1 MSNEQEK
8 INRWY
13 KKYGWNHQTFF
24 NRPHATRRH
33 FLELLG
39 SGVTASFLAGRPALA
54 ADVATAGASPKGT
67 AENVIFILMAGAPSH
82 TDTFDLKDATVAT
95 APAGLHKPEKI
106 NGLYFPTG
114 LMPKLAGMT
123 GDFAVARNVQAHAV
137 VHSVCQ
143 TWVQIGRNPLAAL
156 GNIAPNIGS
165 IVAAEKFG
173 QRKPSDIFP
182 TFLALNSNGGVNQGY
197 LSGKYAP
204 FKVTPA
210 TAGISNTTSATGNQT
225 RFENRFKLLNS
236 LDGGLRTSGAN
247 GVEMSD
253 YNEFYVDAKQ
263 LMYNPTVNQ
272 YFGYTAAESQ
282 RYSDAAL
289 KTTTATGNAMLV
301 ASQVL
306 KANLGTRFIQITS
319 NDGWDMHSSI
329 YAGGGSITVK
339 AKIIDDALSALI
351 GDLKAN
357 GLFDKTLIVMYGEF
371 GRTVGA
377 ITAQGGRDHW
387 PQQFCFFAGG
397 GIKGGQGIGQTD
409 AQGRDTVDFGWSQKR
424 YVYPEDIEATI
435 YSALGIDWTTVRHDD
450 PLGRGFEYVPKTGP
464 FPFMP
469 VHELWG

>member
-8 INRWY
+8 INRWF
-13 KKYGWNHQTFF
+13 KKYPWKHQTFF

-39 SGVTASFLAGRPALA
+39 SGVTASILAQHPAKA
-54 ADVATAGASPKGT
+54 AAVAAAGVTPKGT
-67 AENVIFILMAGAPSH
+67 ATNLIFILMAGAPSH
-82 TDTFDLKDATVAT
+82 TDTFDFKMVNGVT
-95 APAGLHKPEKI
+95 PASFNPANI
-106 NGLYFPTG
+106 NGMDFPTG
-114 LMPKLAGMT
+114 LMPKLATMT
-123 GDFAVARNVQAHAV
+123 GDFAVVRSVQAHAV

-165 IVAAEKFG
+165 IVAAEKFPD
-173 QRKPSDIFP
+173 RKPSDIFP

-204 FKVTPA
+204 FKVTPS
-210 TAGISNTTSATGNQT
+210 TAGISNVTSATGSQT
-225 RFENRFKLLNS
+225 RFESRFKLLNS
-236 LDGGLRTSGAN
+236 LDGSLRTDAPN
-247 GVEMSD
+247 GVPMSD
-253 YNEFYVDAKQ
+253 YNEFYIDAKE

-272 YFGYTAAESQ
+272 YFGYPATESA
-282 RYSDAAL
+282 RYGS
-289 KTTTATGNAMLV
+289 TSTGNAMLV

-319 NDGWDMHSSI
+319 NDGWDMHSNI
-329 YAGGGSITVK
+329 YAANNLPAK
-339 AKIIDDALSALI
+339 AKIIDEGLSTLI
-351 GDLKAN
+351 SDLKAN
-357 GLFDKTLIVMYGEF
+357 GLFDQTMIVMYGEF
-371 GRTVGA
+371 GRTVGP
-377 ITAQGGRDHW
+377 ITAQQGRDHW
-387 PQQFCFFAGG
+387 AQQFCFFAGG
-397 GIKGGQGIGQTD
+397 GIKGGTLVGQTD
-409 AQGRDTVDFGWSQKR
+409 AQGRDTIDYGWSQNR

>member
-8 INRWY
+8 INRWF
-13 KKYGWNHQTFF
+13 KKYPWNHQTFF

-39 SGVTASFLAGRPALA
+39 SGVTASILARHPAKAAQLA
-54 ADVATAGASPKGT
+54 ADGAGPKGT
-67 AENVIFILMAGAPSH
+67 AQNVIFILMAGAPSH
-82 TDTFDLKDATVAT
+82 TDTFDFKMVNGVTPASFGPAT
-95 APAGLHKPEKI
+95 I
-106 NGLYFPTG
+106 NGLSFPTG

-123 GDFAVARNVQAHAV
+123 GDFAIARNVQAHAV
-137 VHSVCQ
+137 VHTVCQ

-165 IVAAEKFG
+165 IVAAEKFA

-182 TFLALNSNGGVNQGY
+182 TFLALNSSGAVNQGY

-204 FKVTPA
+204 FKVTPS
-210 TAGISNTTSATGNQT
+210 TAGISNTTSATGSQT
-225 RFENRFKLLNS
+225 RFESRFKLLNS
-236 LDGGLRTSGAN
+236 LDGSLRADAPYGA
-247 GVEMSD
+247 EMSD
-253 YNEFYVDAKQ
+253 YNEFYIDAKQ

-272 YFGYTAAESQ
+272 YFGYPTSESV
-282 RYSDAAL
+282 RYGATS
-289 KTTTATGNAMLV
+289 TGNAMLV

-319 NDGWDMHSSI
+319 NDGWDMHTNI
-329 YAGGGSITVK
+329 YAANNLPAK
-339 AKIIDDALSALI
+339 AKIIDDGLSTLI

-357 GLFDKTLIVMYGEF
+357 GLFDTTMIVMYGEF
-371 GRTVGA
+371 GRTVGP
-377 ITAQGGRDHW
+377 ITAQLGRDHW
-387 PQQFCFFAGG
+387 AQQFCFFAGG
-397 GIKGGQGIGQTD
+397 GIKGGSVIGQTD
-409 AQGRDTVDFGWSQKR
+409 AQGRDTIDYGWSQNR

-450 PLGRGFEYVPKTGP
+450 PLGRGFEYVPKTGA

>member
-8 INRWY
+8 INRWF
-13 KKYGWNHQTFF
+13 KQHPWNHQTFF

-33 FLELLG
+33 FMELIG
-39 SGVTASFLAGRPALA
+39 AGVTASFLAGRPAKAL
-54 ADVATAGASPKGT
+54 DVAAAGVTTKNTAQ
-67 AENVIFILMAGAPSH
+67 NVIFILMAGAPSH
-82 TDTFDLKDATVAT
+82 TDTFDLKDASVAT
-95 APAGLHKPEKI
+95 APAGLHKPDTV
-106 NGLYFPTG
+106 NGIYFPTG
-114 LMPKLAGMT
+114 LMPKLANLT
-123 GDFAVARNVQAHAV
+123 DSFAIARNVQAHAV

-165 IVAAEKFG
+165 IVAAEKFP

-182 TFLALNSNGGVNQGY
+182 TFLALNSAGGVNQGY

-204 FKVTPA
+204 FKVVPS
-210 TAGISNTTSATGNQT
+210 TAGISNTTSSASGGQT
-225 RFENRFKLLNS
+225 RFDSRFKLLNS
-236 LDGGLRTSGAN
+236 LDANLRTNAPN
-247 GVEMSD
+247 GVPMSD
-253 YNEFYVDAKQ
+253 YNEFYIDAKE

-272 YFGYTAAESQ
+272 YFGYPASESA
-282 RYSDAAL
+282 RYGS
-289 KTTTATGNAMLV
+289 TGTGNAMLV

-319 NDGWDMHSSI
+319 NDGWDMHSNI
-329 YAGGGSITVK
+329 YAAGNLPAKT
-339 AKIIDDALSALI
+339 KIIDDGLSALI

-357 GLFDKTLIVMYGEF
+357 GLFDQTLIVMYGEF
-371 GRTVGA
+371 GRTVGP
-377 ITAQGGRDHW
+377 ITAQLGRDHW
-387 PQQFCFFAGG
+387 AQQFCFFAGG
-397 GIKGGQGIGQTD
+397 GVKGGTLVGQTD
-409 AQGRDTVDFGWSQKR
+409 AQGRDTVDYGWSQNR

-450 PLGRGFEYVPKTGP
+450 PLGRGFEYVPTTGP